1 MIQADNHSPR
11 MLLVLGM
18 HRSGTS
24 AVAGVLAQLGVDFT
38 EHLIPPDEDNP
49 KGYFEHADVWR
60 LDQHLLESIGSDWN
74 DPAALPAGWQDSEP
88 ARGASEALL
97 AIIRRDFAGV
107 RLAGLKDPR
116 MCRLMPLWNPLLS
129 RAGFQPSVVLVVRSP
144 VEVAASVKNRDGIG
158 FEHAAMAWL
167 RHVLEAEYHTRGLP
181 RVVVSYQ
188 SLVQDWRSEV
198 VRVGRALDIA
208 WPRAPD
214 RAAADIEAFIEPGL
228 RHHRATPAHEPLR
241 APFDDWIDR
250 AWSALQQGPDGIEP
264 AFDALRDDLARV
276 DAEAVGYTEALH
288 SSRRRIAEL
297 EHGAQWYATE
307 LELLQKG
314 NADLQGN
321 LQRHIDKVA
330 ELETGNAYLRENL
343 QQHAET
349 IAEMEAGN
357 AYLREDLQ
365 RHVEKVAELEA
376 GNAYLRENLQH
387 HADTIAEMEAGNA
400 YLRENLQRHVEKV
413 AELEAGNAYLRENL
427 QRHIDKLSELE
438 IAHAWLRDEM
448 EHVQQSL
455 DQREQALAA
464 ATARWQATR
473 AELDVVY
480 ASRSWR
486 LTRPLRY
493 GGRLARGMLGRPSA
507 GVPLMEP
514 NAADTLPNPV
524 LEAGAQQLDVQQ
536 VDFQQADAQPVQVD
550 AHDGLA
556 IDPQAVLD
564 QAFAAATGPRIL
576 IVTPDIR
583 GPIRNGGIGTAF
595 HALADTLAHAGRAV
609 TILYTLGQH
618 NEDGQGIARWV
629 SYYALRG
636 IRFIPVLLEEGEPR
650 LDAPHHAWRAYRV
663 YLWLKSHE
671 GDFDIAYFPE
681 WKGEAYFALQAKRM
695 GLSFARM
702 TMVVVT
708 HSSTTWAE
716 SGNYALPHQFDDLVL
731 EFLERRSTE
740 LADVVISPS
749 QYMFD
754 WMAKRGWRITGATY
768 VLQNLMPANELDTE
782 AEQARRPPA
791 PITEWVFF
799 GRLERR
805 KGLHIFLDAL
815 RLVPAEL
822 RDRVQITFL
831 GKAIEKHDFDSL
843 AFIREKM
850 ADWPHP
856 PRILTD
862 WDRDQALEYLAEPG
876 RVAVIASLVENSP
889 YTVLECLYKGIPFVA
904 TDVGGI
910 AELIHPQDRARSLFK
925 PPPASLAQTLVQL
938 ESGSY
943 APARLAQ
950 DAQTTR
956 ARWIEL
962 QDELVAMHEPDRP
975 AAQSTSAEGPHI
987 TVCLVHY
994 DRPHLLA
1001 QALDSLRQQT
1011 YKDFDVVLVDDGSP
1025 SPAAQQ
1031 YLEGLRDEFAWRGW
1045 TLHRQPNAY
1054 LGAARNAAARLA
1066 RGEYVLFMDDDNIA
1080 KREELAVFARAA
1092 QRSGA
1097 DILTTVS
1104 DVFGDSDAGGQP
1116 PPSSRELWIPLGNAV
1131 GLGVFRNVFGDAN
1144 ALIRRSLFEQLGGFT
1159 EDYGVGHEDWEFFA
1173 RAMLAGADLQLIP
1186 EPLFWYRVNGTSMLR
1201 VGSAQVDHARSVRPY
1216 WEQLHGGLGPA
1227 LAFALSLQRRPAPVS
1242 PEPWPVAVQGPE
1254 PVPRYG
1260 RLARVALT
1268 GQAHQRFL
1276 HLYRTEGLRSALTR
1290 AVHFAAARRQ

>member
-1 MIQADNHSPR
+1 
-11 MLLVLGM
+11 
-18 HRSGTS
+18 
-24 AVAGVLAQLGVDFT
+24 
-38 EHLIPPDEDNP
+38 
-49 KGYFEHADVWR
+49 
-60 LDQHLLESIGSDWN
+60 
-74 DPAALPAGWQDSEP
+74 
-88 ARGASEALL
+88 
-97 AIIRRDFAGV
+97 
-107 RLAGLKDPR
+107 
-116 MCRLMPLWNPLLS
+116 
-129 RAGFQPSVVLVVRSP
+129 
-144 VEVAASVKNRDGIG
+144 
-158 FEHAAMAWL
+158 
-167 RHVLEAEYHTRGLP
+167 
-181 RVVVSYQ
+181 
-188 SLVQDWRSEV
+188 
-198 VRVGRALDIA
+198 
-208 WPRAPD
+208 
-214 RAAADIEAFIEPGL
+214 
-228 RHHRATPAHEPLR
+228 
-241 APFDDWIDR
+241 
-250 AWSALQQGPDGIEP
+250 
-264 AFDALRDDLARV
+264 
-276 DAEAVGYTEALH
+276 
-288 SSRRRIAEL
+288 
-297 EHGAQWYATE
+297 
-307 LELLQKG
+307 
-314 NADLQGN
+314 
-321 LQRHIDKVA
+321 
-330 ELETGNAYLRENL
+330 
-343 QQHAET
+343 
-349 IAEMEAGN
+349 
-357 AYLREDLQ
+357 LQ

-376 GNAYLRENLQH
+376 GNAYLRENLQYH
-387 HADTIAEMEAGNA
+387 IETITEMEADNA
-400 YLRENLQRHVEKV
+400 YLRENLQRH
-413 AELEAGNAYLRENL
+413 A
-427 QRHIDKLSELE
+427 DKLYELE

-464 ATARWQATR
+464 ATARWQDAR
-473 AELDVVY
+473 AELDAVY

-514 NAADTLPNPV
+514 SSPHALPNPA
-524 LEAGAQQLDVQQ
+524 LEAGTQQLDVQQ
-536 VDFQQADAQPVQVD
+536 VDLPQADAQPVQVD
-550 AHDGLA
+550 AHDGPGV
-556 IDPQAVLD
+556 DPQDIVD
-564 QAFAAATGPRIL
+564 RAFAAATGPRIL

-636 IRFIPVLLEEGEPR
+636 IRFIPVSLEEGEPR

-695 GLSFARM
+695 GLAFARL

-716 SGNYALPHQFDDLVL
+716 SGNYALPYQFDDLVL

-768 VLQNLMPANELDTE
+768 VLQNLMPADELDTE
-782 AEQARRPPA
+782 AERPPRPPA

-822 RDRVQITFL
+822 RNRVQITFL
-831 GKAIEKHDFDSL
+831 GKAITHGFDSL

-862 WDRDQALEYLAEPG
+862 RDRDQALEYLAEPG

-962 QDELVAMHEPDRP
+962 QDELVALHEPDRP

-1011 YKDFDVVLVDDGSP
+1011 YKNFDVVLVDDGSP

-1054 LGAARNAAARLA
+1054 LGAARNAAVRLA

-1092 QRSGA
+1092 QRSEA

-1104 DVFGDSDAGGQP
+1104 DVFRDSDAGGQP

-1173 RAMLAGADLQLIP
+1173 RATLAGADLQLIP

-1242 PEPWPVAVQGPE
+1242 QEPWPEAVQAPE

-1268 GQAHQRFL
+1268 GQAHRRFL

-1290 AVHFAAARRQ
+1290 AFHFAAARRR

>member
-188 SLVQDWRSEV
+188 SLVEDWRSQV

-214 RAAADIEAFIEPGL
+214 QAAADIEAFIEPGL

-264 AFDALRDDLARV
+264 AFDALRGDLARV

-376 GNAYLRENLQH
+376 GNAYLRENLQYH
-387 HADTIAEMEAGNA
+387 IETITEMEADNA
-400 YLRENLQRHVEKV
+400 YLRENLQRH
-413 AELEAGNAYLRENL
+413 A
-427 QRHIDKLSELE
+427 DKLYELE

-464 ATARWQATR
+464 ATARWQDAR
-473 AELDVVY
+473 AELDAVY

-514 NAADTLPNPV
+514 SSPHALPNPA
-524 LEAGAQQLDVQQ
+524 LEAGTQQLDVQQ
-536 VDFQQADAQPVQVD
+536 VDLPQADAQPVQVD
-550 AHDGLA
+550 AHDGPGV
-556 IDPQAVLD
+556 DPQDIVD
-564 QAFAAATGPRIL
+564 RAFAAATGPRIL

-636 IRFIPVLLEEGEPR
+636 IRFIPVSLEEGEPR

-695 GLSFARM
+695 GLAFARL

-716 SGNYALPHQFDDLVL
+716 SGNYALPYQFDDLVL

-768 VLQNLMPANELDTE
+768 VLQNLMPADELDTE
-782 AEQARRPPA
+782 AERPPRPPA

-822 RDRVQITFL
+822 RNRVQITFL
-831 GKAIEKHDFDSL
+831 GKAITHGFDSL

-862 WDRDQALEYLAEPG
+862 RDRDQALEYLAEPG

-962 QDELVAMHEPDRP
+962 QDELVALHEPDRP

-1011 YKDFDVVLVDDGSP
+1011 YKNFDVVLVDDGSP

-1054 LGAARNAAARLA
+1054 LGAARNAAVRLA

-1092 QRSGA
+1092 QRSEA

-1104 DVFGDSDAGGQP
+1104 DVFRDSDAGGQP

-1173 RAMLAGADLQLIP
+1173 RATLAGADLQLIP

-1242 PEPWPVAVQGPE
+1242 QEPWPEAVQAPE

-1268 GQAHQRFL
+1268 GQAHRRFL

-1290 AVHFAAARRQ
+1290 AFHFAAARRR